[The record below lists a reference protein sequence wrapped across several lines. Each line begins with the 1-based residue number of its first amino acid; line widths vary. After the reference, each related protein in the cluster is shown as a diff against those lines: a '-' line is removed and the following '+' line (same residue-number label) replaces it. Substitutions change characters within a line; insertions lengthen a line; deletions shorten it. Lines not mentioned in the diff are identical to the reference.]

1 MKSERT
7 EAGTPTPERHADAT
21 AARLRARK
29 PARRRLVRW
38 ITRLVVLAVL
48 VGAGW
53 FAKRALKPKPLA
65 VDVAVVERGTVRDEV
80 SSASAGE
87 VMAAQKAT
95 VRAEIS
101 ARIVAVNH
109 RRGERVKRGDAVVTL
124 DTRDLDARLKEAL
137 ATIASQR
144 AAVAQAAARADSARA
159 TAEREQ
165 RLADHGAEPVK
176 AADDAAAQAREA
188 DAALATAKA
197 SVEQSQAAYQVAKV
211 ARTNAVLT
219 APFDGLLSDV
229 FVEVGD
235 QTVPGSNVFEIIDD
249 SRLHVEATFDEADI
263 ARIKL
268 GQSATLRLDALP
280 GQPLSGVVSKLDPT
294 VRTDAKGARTL
305 RIEVEV
311 ADLKAAL
318 AAGVRPGMSA
328 NVDVRVAEK
337 ADVLSLPTSVIIGR
351 GTKRAVDLIENG
363 VIVERRI
370 QVGIS
375 SWDRTEIVSG
385 LRAGDRVV
393 ASLNVKGLGE
403 GVRVEAKG
411 AAVR

>member
-1 MKSERT
+1 MNSERPDAQAPNPVARA
-7 EAGTPTPERHADAT
+7 EAPPS
-21 AARLRARK
+21 RLRARK
-29 PARRRLVRW
+29 PARRRWIRW
-38 ITRLVVLAVL
+38 LTRFLVLAALATAV
-48 VGAGW
+48 W
-53 FAKRALKPKPLA
+53 FARRSLKPKPLA

-87 VMAAQKAT
+87 VMPAQKAT

-101 ARIVAVNH
+101 ARIVSVNH
-109 RRGERVKRGDAVVTL
+109 RRGDRVKRGDAVVTL

-144 AAVAQAAARADSARA
+144 AAVAQSEARAEASKA

-165 RLADHGAEPVK
+165 RLADRGAEPVK
-176 AADDAAAQAREA
+176 AAEDAAAQAREA
-188 DAALATAKA
+188 EAALATAKA
-197 SVEQSQAAYQVAKV
+197 AVEQSQAAYQVTKV

-235 QTVPGSNVFEIIDD
+235 QTVPASNVFEIIDD

-268 GQSATLRLDALP
+268 GQSAMLRLDALP
-280 GQPLSGVVSKLDPT
+280 DHPLAGVVSKLDPT

-311 ADLKAAL
+311 TDLPGAV

-337 ADVLSLPTSVIIGR
+337 TDVLSLPTSVIIGR
-351 GTKRAVDLIENG
+351 GTKRSVDLIENG
-363 VIVERRI
+363 VIEERPI

-375 SWDRTEIVSG
+375 SWERTEIAAG
-385 LRAGDRVV
+385 LHAGDRVV

-403 GVRVEAKG
+403 GVRVEPKG
-411 AAVR
+411 AARR